1 MGAGSITSGTA
12 LAALLALSLA
22 CRDDG
27 PARPAEPVAAPAPE
41 PPRLVVVVIIDQLP
55 SWSFAR
61 DVDHMRRG
69 IRRLVRGGT
78 YVPTALFPYAATYT
92 APGHAALATGAAP
105 ARTGILANHWRDR
118 NSGEVV
124 EAVADRDA
132 PVLTLGGAIVPGP
145 GVSGARLR
153 VEGVADVLERET
165 GGAAH
170 TVSIGLKDRSAAL
183 ALGRRPDLAIWYE
196 PEQPA
201 MTTSRGYVETPPPWL
216 VAFNERYR
224 IADYFDQVWRPAD
237 AALLAR
243 ATGIPDEAAGEGG
256 PYGLGIRFPHDL
268 GQSKNPARAIRATPF
283 APRMVVATALAA
295 VEALGLGADEVPD
308 LLALSL
314 SSHDYAG
321 HSWGQESWERLD
333 LLLAIDE
340 QLGLLFDDL
349 DRRIGADRYAVIL
362 TSDHGAVRLVEHTVS
377 AGRSAR
383 RIPSS
388 SVRAAALDAARPIV
402 GAGDWI
408 ADIAAST
415 VYLSEAFRALP
426 AERRERALAAMIAAI
441 EQLEGIAMAH
451 STDELIGE
459 CERRRDL
466 PALACRSLDPDGSGE
481 IFVATEPDS
490 YLGGYQSGTS
500 HGTANP
506 DDRAV
511 PIIIYVPGRPPRTV
525 HDQVSALRVA
535 PTLARLLGI
544 PAPEAAVEAP
554 LDY

>member
-1 MGAGSITSGTA
+1 VRARSITA
-12 LAALLALSLA
+12 LVAALGLLA
-22 CRDDG
+22 CGDDG
-27 PARPAEPVAAPAPE
+27 PAPPVTAPPPE
-41 PPRLVVVVIIDQLP
+41 PPRLVVMVIIDQLP

-61 DVDHMRRG
+61 DVEYVRRG
-69 IRRLVRGGT
+69 IHRLVRGGT
-78 YVPTALFPYAATYT
+78 YVPTAMFPYAATYT
-92 APGHAALATGAAP
+92 APGHAALATGAPP
-105 ARTGILANHWRDR
+105 ARTGILANRWRDR
-118 NSGEVV
+118 KSGQVV
-124 EAVADRDA
+124 EAIADPTA
-132 PVLTLGGAIVPGP
+132 PVFTLGGGLVPGP

-196 PEQPA
+196 PDQPA
-201 MTTSRGYVETPPPWL
+201 MTTSRAYADAPPEWL
-216 VAFNERYR
+216 VDFNERHR

-243 ATGIPDEAAGEGG
+243 ATGIPDEVAGEGG
-256 PYGLGIRFPHDL
+256 PYGLGASFPHDL
-268 GQSKNPARAIRATPF
+268 GRTENPARALRATPF
-283 APRMVVATALAA
+283 APRMIVATALAA
-295 VEALGLGADEVPD
+295 VEALELGADEVPD

-340 QLGLLFDDL
+340 QLGLLFDEL

-383 RIPSS
+383 RIPPS
-388 SVRAAALDAARPIV
+388 SVREAALEAARPIV
-402 GAGDWI
+402 GDGDWI

-415 VYLSEAFRALP
+415 VYLSAAFRALP

-441 EQLEGIAMAH
+441 EAIDGIALAAR
-451 STDELIGE
+451 TDELIGD

-466 PALACRSLDPDGSGE
+466 PAVACRSLDPDGSGE
-481 IFVATEPDS
+481 IFVATEPDT
-490 YLGGYQSGTS
+490 YLGGHQSGTS

-544 PAPEAAVEAP
+544 PAPEAALDAP

>member
-1 MGAGSITSGTA
+1 MRASSITSGSA
-12 LAALLALSLA
+12 LAALLALGLA
-22 CRDDG
+22 CGDDN
-27 PARPAEPVAAPAPE
+27 PAAPVAAPAPE

-61 DVDHMRRG
+61 DVDYMRRG

-92 APGHAALATGAAP
+92 APGHAALATGAPP
-105 ARTGILANHWRDR
+105 ARTGILANRWWDR
-118 NSGEVV
+118 ERGEAV
-124 EAVADRDA
+124 EAVADQSA
-132 PVLTLGGAIVPGP
+132 PVLTLSGAIVPGA
-145 GVSGARLR
+145 GVSGARLQ

-183 ALGRRPDLAIWYE
+183 ALGRRPDLAVWYE

-201 MTTSRGYVETPPPWL
+201 MTTSRGYVRTPPPWL

-224 IADYFDQVWRPAD
+224 IADYFDDVWNPAD
-237 AALLAR
+237 AELLAR
-243 ATGIPDEAAGEGG
+243 ATGIPDEVAGEGG

-268 GQSKNPARAIRATPF
+268 GQSRNPAKAMRATPF

-295 VEALGLGADEVPD
+295 VEALELGADEVPD
-308 LLALSL
+308 LLGLSL

-321 HSWGQESWERLD
+321 HAWGQESWERLD

-349 DRRIGADRYAVIL
+349 DRRLGADRYAVIL
-362 TSDHGAVRLVEHTVS
+362 TSDHGAVRLVEHAVS
-377 AGRSAR
+377 AGRDAR
-383 RIPSS
+383 RIATS
-388 SVRAAALDAARPIV
+388 SVREAALDAARPII

-408 ADIAAST
+408 ADISAST
-415 VYLSEAFRALP
+415 IYLSETFRALP
-426 AERRERALAAMIAAI
+426 ADRRELAMTAMIAAI
-441 EQLEGIAMAH
+441 EQIDGIAMAGR
-451 STDELIGE
+451 TDELAGD

-466 PALACRSLDPDGSGE
+466 AALACRSLDPTTSGE
-481 IFVATEPDS
+481 IFVATDPDNF
-490 YLGGYQSGTS
+490 LGGGYHTGTS
-500 HGTANP
+500 HGTANV
-506 DDRAV
+506 DDRTV
-511 PIIIYVPGRPPRTV
+511 PIVIYVPGRPPRTV
-525 HDQVSALRVA
+525 HDRVSALRVA
-535 PTLARLLGI
+535 PTVARLLGI
-544 PAPEAAVEAP
+544 PAPEAALAAP